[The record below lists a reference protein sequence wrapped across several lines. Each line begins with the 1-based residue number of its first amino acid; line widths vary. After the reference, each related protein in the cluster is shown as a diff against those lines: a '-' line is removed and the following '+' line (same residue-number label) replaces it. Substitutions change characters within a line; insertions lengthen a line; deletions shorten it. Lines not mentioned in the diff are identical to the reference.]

1 MLSEESDR
9 VDAKFKLMGDVVAG
23 TCIDDESCV
32 WPVYGAN
39 QQIVLMI

>member
-9 VDAKFKLMGDVVAG
+9 VDAKFNLMGDVVAG

-39 QQIVLMI
+39 QQIVLLI